1 MLFRSVSQ
9 SRYDVIKIKY
19 APSDLNSRQKDPGKS
34 QFDLFREH
42 GESCVEASRN
52 RIAGWMAMKEHLK
65 PFETMDV
72 ETGEKKTS
80 SKMLI
85 FDNCVN
91 LIDCLEQAVQDE
103 SDPNDVSD
111 KDHSITHALD
121 AIRYY
126 CVMRQRPTPVENN
139 VERDTFLL
147 GQEPENPCECN
158 ITDSFISYGM

>member
-1 MLFRSVSQ
+1 
-9 SRYDVIKIKY
+9 
-19 APSDLNSRQKDPGKS
+19 
-34 QFDLFREH
+34 
-42 GESCVEASRN
+42 
-52 RIAGWMAMKEHLK
+52 MAMKEHLK
-65 PFETMDV
+65 PYETANV
-72 ETGEKKTS
+72 ETGEKTVS

-126 CVMRQRPTPVENN
+126 CVMRQMPTPIVKNEK
-139 VERDTFLL
+139 RDTFLL
-147 GQEPENPCECN
+147 GPESENPYETTISN
-158 ITDSFISYGM
+158 SFINYGM